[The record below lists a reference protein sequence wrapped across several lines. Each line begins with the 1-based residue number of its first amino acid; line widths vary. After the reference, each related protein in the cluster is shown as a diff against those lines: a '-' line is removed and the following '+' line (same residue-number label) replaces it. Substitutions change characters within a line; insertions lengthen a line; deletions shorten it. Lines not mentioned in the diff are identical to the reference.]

1 MSRLGH
7 RSKTDE
13 PNLNLNER
21 QGLQER
27 DKDVDSKFW
36 TTYDKVST
44 EYDDDFLERANS
56 DMGIILT
63 FAGLFSAVNSTFI
76 IGMQP
81 NPGETTNILLLHLIR
96 MTANGTNSIPDISD
110 VSSST
115 GYSSS
120 AVWMQTLAY
129 ASLAFSV
136 LAAFGAVL
144 GKQW

>member
-1 MSRLGH
+1 MDL
-7 RSKTDE
+7 RSKIDE
-13 PNLNLNER
+13 QVLNDR
-21 QGLQER
+21 QELPIAQER

-44 EYDDDFLERANS
+44 EYDDDFLERANG

-81 NPGETTNILLLHLIR
+81 NPGETTNVLLLHLIQI
-96 MTANGTNSIPDISD
+96 MADPNAVHDIS
-110 VSSST
+110 SLTSFTGFSAST
-115 GYSSS
+115 
-120 AVWMQTLAY
+120 VWVQTLAY